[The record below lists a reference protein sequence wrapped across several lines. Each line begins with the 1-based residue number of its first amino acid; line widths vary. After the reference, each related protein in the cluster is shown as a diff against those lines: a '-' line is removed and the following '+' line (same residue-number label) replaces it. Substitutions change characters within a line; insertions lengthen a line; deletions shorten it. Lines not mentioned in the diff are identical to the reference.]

1 MVTAFYASWTPF
13 KFTIKTK
20 KANVHQVLYSR
31 HLSRCPEDR
40 RQTFRVQI
48 SGVGRSSSYFMS
60 SGGCHSLGTMFQSWN
75 SECKSLA
82 DETLENRN
90 CHRPRRLPKFSS
102 KHHLR
107 AQGLWAPRLVAPSY
121 NHGWGLLENLGT
133 SRWTVNHSLNID
145 LNPLSRT
152 LHC

>member
-48 SGVGRSSSYFMS
+48 RGVGRSSSYFMS

-82 DETLENRN
+82 DETAGKQK
-90 CHRPRRLPKFSS
+90 LPQTQKAS
-102 KHHLR
+102 K
-107 AQGLWAPRLVAPSY
+107 V
-121 NHGWGLLENLGT
+121 LL
-133 SRWTVNHSLNID
+133 
-145 LNPLSRT
+145 
-152 LHC
+152 